1 MRLQFTNKGEKSS
14 FATMDASRAG
24 WVFGRKQRVNSHRAG
39 ELDYLYVIH
48 FVTLISVT

>member
-1 MRLQFTNKGEKSS
+1 
-14 FATMDASRAG
+14 MDASRAG